1 MKILLALSLLLAA
14 GPLTAE
20 ANPRALLDDF
30 ARDLESLS
38 GEFTQ
43 TTLAE
48 NGRVSESSQGRLFYQ
63 RPDRF
68 RWSYDEPFP
77 QEMVADG
84 ERLWHFDESLDQ
96 VTVREQPSAAESPL
110 LVLTRPELLDRFY
123 QVEPG
128 DAPDQLGFR
137 PLAEAAEFE
146 RATLF
151 FRDGLPRALELL
163 DSFGQLTRIEL
174 FDLER
179 NPALDPA
186 LFEFE
191 VPDGVDVLEGY

>member
-1 MKILLALSLLLAA
+1 MKILLALSLLLVAVPA
-14 GPLTAE
+14 MVG
-20 ANPRALLDDF
+20 ANPRALLDEF
-30 ARDLESLS
+30 AGELDSLS

-48 NGRVSESSQGRLFYQ
+48 NGRVSESSQGRVFYQ
-63 RPDRF
+63 SPDRF

-123 QVEPG
+123 RVEPG
-128 DAPDQLGFR
+128 DAPDQLTFR
-137 PLAEAAEFE
+137 PLAEGAEFE
-146 RATLF
+146 RATLY
-151 FRDGLPRALELL
+151 FRDGLPQALELH
-163 DSFGQLTRIEL
+163 DAFGQLTRLEL
-174 FDLER
+174 FDLQR
-179 NPALDPA
+179 NPQLDQA

-191 VPDGVDVLEGY
+191 VPPGVDLLEGF